1 MSFRLASRFR
11 AGRILQRAAWASA
24 CWGGVLAGA
33 SLAQTPEVAPST
45 EQHDVTDEDLFAFRL
60 AVLEQIAE
68 QGLASDASVY
78 LASLSL
84 SQDIAPLPPQLM
96 QPNSSRIALPSSST
110 AANVFR
116 GGAPRS
122 NLPTDRAIASKA
134 SSSDRVLG
142 IEARVRNTTDSGSL
156 LGASTNSSGVTT
168 QKRNPIISDPRI
180 RGSRV
185 GQVAASGSYWVP
197 ARIDLDTMLSKI
209 DSQLIDE
216 IKIVKGPYSSLYG
229 PGSDFIDFQLKRT
242 PRSESGTDIGGS
254 SSLNYQTNGEQW
266 YGRQSGYVAGENWG
280 ARVGYGQRTGTDYK
294 SGNGQ
299 QIPSSYKSRDLD
311 VAVGMDFSDDKNLEV
326 IYLHQDQ
333 TDVELAGQAFDL
345 DSLLTNGVEATWT
358 DRGIAWADRLVLETW
373 YNETRLKGNAQS
385 PAKRQTFPFLDVIRY
400 RGVTNVDS
408 VSTGSSA
415 RSVWELDTDRELT
428 VGADV
433 RVVRQGLDEIS
444 SGRFGF
450 SIFTN
455 ANSPIPRSVS
465 VNPGLLAELRDTSIE
480 GLTLTTGVRADAVS
494 TEVLE
499 DAARL
504 QQVGTGSSSYTGM
517 LGTSDLDQ
525 SFGLWSTYLTA
536 AYELDSNWTLT
547 GGVGHG
553 QRPPSLTELYA
564 AESFM
569 FLLQN
574 GLNTVTGDPRLNPE
588 RRTQIDLGLAYDDDR
603 FRAGVTGFHAWVN
616 DRITFEAMSVRRG
629 PPFGNIEQ
637 VNLRYVNTDLA
648 ALYGFEANAEYDVA
662 PWVSVFSTLNYV
674 EGTDL
679 SRNGNYATQQ
689 ASGATASQQV
699 SGVAR
704 GTFANTGA
712 ALNNHEP
719 LPGIAPLVARS
730 GVRFNGHLWD
740 TLWNVELAARM
751 VGAQDR
757 VASSLLESTTPGFTV
772 FDLRTH
778 WLVNHHL
785 SFVSGVE
792 NITDKNYREHFDF
805 RSASGLSV
813 YQPGVNFYFGSE
825 LQY

>member
-1 MSFRLASRFR
+1 MLQTAVV
-11 AGRILQRAAWASA
+11 AGA
-24 CWGGVLAGA
+24 CWGGVLAG
-33 SLAQTPEVAPST
+33 SSFAQDPEAESIQAPSA
-45 EQHDVTDEDLFAFRL
+45 VTDEDLAAFRM

-68 QGLASDASVY
+68 HGLASDAQVY
-78 LASLSL
+78 LTSLSL

-96 QPNSSRIALPSSST
+96 QPDASRIALPSST
-110 AANVFR
+110 TTANVFR

-156 LGASTNSSGVTT
+156 IGSSTNSSGVTT

-185 GQVAASGSYWVP
+185 GHVAASGSYWVP

-242 PRSESGTDIGGS
+242 ARSESGTEAGGT
-254 SSLNYQTNGEQW
+254 SSLSYQTNGEQW
-266 YGRQSGYVAGENWG
+266 YGRQTGYVAGENWG

-415 RSVWELDTDRELT
+415 KSVWELDTDRELT
-428 VGADV
+428 VGADM

-480 GLTLTTGVRADAVS
+480 GLTLTTGVRADVVS
-494 TEVLE
+494 TEVLD

-504 QQVGTGSSSYTGM
+504 QKVGTGSSSYTGI

-536 AYELDSNWTLT
+536 AYELDENWTLT

-662 PWVSVFSTLNYV
+662 PWISVFTTMNYV

-679 SRNGNYATQQ
+679 TRNGNYATQQ

-699 SGVAR
+699 PGMAR

-772 FDLRTH
+772 LDLRTH
-778 WLVNHHL
+778 WLVNNHL

-805 RSASGLSV
+805 RSANGLSV
-813 YQPGVNFYFGSE
+813 YQPGVNFYFGTE